1 MEEKKNKGV
10 GKIVTVVI
18 ALFALAIIA
27 INSFTIVP
35 SGHTGVVVRLGA
47 VQDTLLEEGVHFK
60 IPFITKIVVQDNRT
74 QIAEIEGSAASKD
87 LQTVSNKIAV
97 NFKVNKEASGTLY
110 KNVGLDYKTTIV
122 IPAIQ
127 EAVKSATAQYT
138 AEELITK
145 RTSVSQSMKDELT
158 AKVQAYGISIENL
171 NIVNFDF
178 TKEFNEAIESKQT
191 AQQLALKAQED
202 LKRIKIEAEQ
212 AIVKAEGEAKALA
225 AKSKTVNDNILQLE
239 FINKWDGKMPYVVG
253 GDGTLINLSDL
264 ITSNTK
270 TTTSQK

>member
-10 GKIVTVVI
+10 GKIVAVVI